1 MALTVPRYLRETAL
15 SITTGAAVAIG
26 QLIGIDS
33 AGLAVL
39 ADANSTPIP
48 ARGFAVSG
56 GGTGARIAYVR
67 AGRVEGFSSLTIGG
81 TVWLSGT
88 AGGITQTRPAATGDI
103 VQAVG
108 VAVSATAVDFWIGD
122 PSFTIQAAGNST
134 VA

>member
-1 MALTVPRYLRETAL
+1 MTVARYLRETAL
-15 SITTGAAVAIG
+15 SITAGAAIAVG

-39 ADANSTPIP
+39 ADANTTPIP

-56 GGTGARIAYVR
+56 GAIGARITYCR
-67 AGRVEGFSSLTIGG
+67 AGRVEGFTGLTIGG
-81 TVWLSGT
+81 TVWASGT
-88 AGGITQTRPAATGDI
+88 AGGVTQTRPAATGDI

-108 VAVSATAVDFWIGD
+108 VAVSATAIDFWIGD
-122 PSFTIQAAGNST
+122 PSFTVQAAGNST